1 MHICSRHPLL
11 ALILLAPLVA
21 SAACNI
27 VNGKAYGDCQNVNLR
42 NGQGPAL
49 NIRSHVTE
57 TSIVSGATVYSGG
70 SLNLSGIS
78 NGDIVVKRG
87 GHLSVTGVVN
97 ATVRNEGGTVEIEGL
112 VRSLVSTGGHSI
124 VGGQVGN
131 FSGKGP
137 ATFKSGAV
145 LQGAPVEQTLRL
157 PRVESEAASRN
168 Q

>member
-1 MHICSRHPLL
+1 MRICSRHPLL
-11 ALILLAPLVA
+11 VLILLAPLVG

-27 VNGKAYGDCQNVNLR
+27 TNGKAYGDCQNVNLR
-42 NGQGPAL
+42 NGPGPAL

-57 TSIVSGATVYSGG
+57 TAIVSGATVYAGG
-70 SLNLSGIS
+70 SLDLSGIS
-78 NGDIVVKRG
+78 NGDITVKRG
-87 GHLSVTGVVN
+87 GYLLVTGVVK
-97 ATVRNEGGTVEIEGL
+97 ATVRNDGGTVEIDGI
-112 VRSLVSTGGHSI
+112 VASLVSNGGHSI

-145 LQGAPVEQTLRL
+145 LQGVPLEQTIRL
-157 PRVESEAASRN
+157 PRVESQAANRS